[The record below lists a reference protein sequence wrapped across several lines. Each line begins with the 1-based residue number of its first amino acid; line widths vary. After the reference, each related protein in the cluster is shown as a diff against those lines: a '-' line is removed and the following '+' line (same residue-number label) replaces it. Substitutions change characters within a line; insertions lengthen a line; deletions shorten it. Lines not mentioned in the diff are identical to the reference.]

1 MEEIEGATRDQY
13 KHLRSYAAKI
23 LDKNKNNT
31 VKLKCDLT
39 PHGLVFERIYVCIE
53 VCKAAFATTCRHL
66 IGLDGCFMKGEFGGQ
81 LLFAVGKDGNNQMLL
96 IAYAVLES
104 ENYSSWKWFVIFC

>member
-1 MEEIEGATRDQY
+1 MVNKNGELGWLWIKHIKQKAMEEIEGATRDQY

-39 PHGLVFERIYVCIE
+39 PHGLVFERICICSLKPWIL
-53 VCKAAFATTCRHL
+53 V
-66 IGLDGCFMKGEFGGQ
+66 
-81 LLFAVGKDGNNQMLL
+81 
-96 IAYAVLES
+96 
-104 ENYSSWKWFVIFC
+104 

>member
-39 PHGLVFERIYVCIE
+39 PHGLVFERIYVCLE

-66 IGLDGCFMKGEFGGQ
+66 IGLDGCFMKGN
-81 LLFAVGKDGNNQMLL
+81 LVM
-96 IAYAVLES
+96 
-104 ENYSSWKWFVIFC
+104 FCS